1 MKTLVAALAIAVTCL
16 ALPGLAAA
24 RGLPDGSP
32 CMFNRDCLSGKCRG
46 GANKHCQGP
55 PLLPGGATCKLNAQC
70 ASGKCRGG
78 ANKHC
83 QGD

>member
-1 MKTLVAALAIAVTCL
+1 MKALVAAFAIAVVCL
-16 ALPGLAAA
+16 ATPGLGATL
-24 RGLPDGSP
+24 GGDGDP

-55 PLLPGGATCKLNAQC
+55 PLLPEGATCLHNAQC
-70 ASGKCRGG
+70 DSGKCRGG

-83 QGD
+83 QGG